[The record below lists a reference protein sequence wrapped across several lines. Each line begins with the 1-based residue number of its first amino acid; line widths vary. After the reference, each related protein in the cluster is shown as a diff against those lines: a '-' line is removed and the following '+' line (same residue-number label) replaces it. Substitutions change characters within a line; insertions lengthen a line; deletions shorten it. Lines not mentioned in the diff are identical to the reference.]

1 MVLDLT
7 EGRNGVL
14 AGCIG
19 EVACDYP
26 LDEFERKSLI
36 ASVKAQ
42 VFHCCTIMILNRE
55 VLPEASFRTSS
66 FRTPLYKLFYDRG
79 LCHVETSPLICRENQ
94 WTGFNMIRDLCHE
107 RAKQLNTYQ

>member
-42 VFHCCTIMILNRE
+42 VFHCCTIMILSKE
-55 VLPEASFRTSS
+55 VTSW
-66 FRTPLYKLFYDRG
+66 YKLFHEGG
-79 LCHVETSPLICRENQ
+79 LCHIETSSLICRENQ
-94 WTGFNMIRDLCHE
+94 WTGFYMIGTSVMKE
-107 RAKQLNTYQ
+107 QNN